1 MRRFHRW
8 IGLGSAVIILLSVVT
23 GLLWAYA
30 PYLYWHEGYLEK
42 KHPAPSVSLEAV
54 RMTPQD
60 AIRLARERLGDKSE
74 INSVSLRSEA
84 GTPVYEVVAK
94 GSSGKESSILI
105 EAHQALV
112 WAPIPQEYAVQI
124 ARQYVAGEP
133 EVASVALLDEFKHRS
148 GKVHPS
154 VYQVR
159 FQNPGGTEIFLSGQ
173 SGKILEDQDEI
184 RRFHFW
190 VMRLHM
196 LNFFGFKKTLTIIP
210 GAALLILL
218 ITGILISRRRRKRV
232 DG

>member
-1 MRRFHRW
+1 
-8 IGLGSAVIILLSVVT
+8 VIILLTVVT

-42 KHPAPSVSLEAV
+42 KHAAPRVSLEAV

-60 AIRLARERLGDKSE
+60 AIRLARERLGENADVS
-74 INSVSLRSEA
+74 SVALRAEA
-84 GTPVYEVVAK
+84 GMPVYEVVGK
-94 GSSGKESSILI
+94 GTSGKETSILI

-112 WAPIPQEYAVQI
+112 WAPIPREYAVEI

-133 EVASVALLDEFKHRS
+133 EVESVQLLDEFKHRS
-148 GKVHPS
+148 GKLHPS

-159 FQNPGGTEIFLSGQ
+159 FQNPRSTEIFLSAQ

-196 LNFFGFKKTLTIIP
+196 LNFFGSKKTLTIIP
-210 GAALLILL
+210 GAALLVLL
-218 ITGILISRRRRKRV
+218 VSGIWISRRRRKARYSV
-232 DG
+232 